1 MATPQQVPDRA
12 FCPKCGQKYAVP
24 GEELRRRSGL
34 RFRATCRSCE
44 TAFSVRWHEG
54 DLQTETEEV
63 LVEKGGERDVFAK
76 GARIGKYEIEEPLG
90 SGGSSTIYR
99 AFDQGANRTVALKVL
114 HQAADTDSEL
124 RFRREVEVQGN
135 LKHPNL
141 MPIFDHG
148 KVESKPYYTMELL
161 HKPMTFDTII
171 GLFRNGRLTY
181 NPALRRLN
189 SLRAMIR
196 QVLLPVARAVAFA
209 NKNGVIHRDIKPS
222 NVLVDAKTL
231 RVHLIDFGICHV
243 FKTTGSR
250 LLLRGG
256 APTEAEEQRRMAM
269 GTARCMPPEQA
280 RGEISDQ
287 GDVWALGALLRYV
300 LAGDYPIAHAI
311 DLSRVGLQKRL
322 ANLEKIAAS
331 SRNAGDEAQAAFYE
345 ARVADLRSGE
355 HRTIKDLLRDAQQS
369 HYMPLPDGLDPSLT
383 AILERAMRADP
394 ESRYDSAEVFAD
406 ELQRWLD
413 GRPVRAYAAALGAR
427 STFYRLRLFA
437 HRNRNALLA
446 AAGALLLVI
455 IVGTIYLLS
464 TAAGERQEVER
475 LLGEARRTTADPRKQ
490 ENSLTA
496 LLKLRPDHEEA
507 QELLALARKF
517 RPLLERYHEA
527 RRGQDEIVRYRRNN
541 EFEKVERQSRY
552 WEGVLEGA
560 VLPEL
565 ETLPEDH
572 AGARVLEPRVR
583 QLLDLFRGK
592 RVVTLPGLPKGTR
605 VQLVYPLSQASRE
618 LDWETAHDL
627 GVAPLLVTDRSL
639 KPGSYVLVV
648 EHTER
653 GSALHLPFVINDATL
668 PRSQIECPLDPA
680 KLPADMVYVA
690 GLQRMEFGD
699 PRFSESTRKV
709 DIEPFLLHRFEVTN
723 KEYKRFL
730 DALDPQRRA
739 RAVPRRVISGS
750 DGTTVPLW
758 IEQSDG
764 SWTFPEG
771 AANLPVTNVSQLDAQ
786 DYARWAH
793 KRLPTPQEYERAA
806 RGVDR
811 RDYPFG
817 MLLDPRACNAHTTAI
832 ADIGSFPRDRSPFG
846 AYDLAGNVAEWTD
859 DITGELAIIKG
870 GSFDLPRYRA
880 LATAFGKRRADLPYS
895 DVGFR
900 CVQQLGWQR

>member
-1 MATPQQVPDRA
+1 VAAPQQVPDRA

-24 GEELRRRSGL
+24 GEELKRRAGL

-44 TAFSVRWHEG
+44 TAFSVRWHAG
-54 DLQTETEEV
+54 DLQTEIEEV

-76 GARIGKYEIEEPLG
+76 GERIGKYEIEEPLG
-90 SGGSSTIYR
+90 SGGSSTIYK

-114 HQAADTDSEL
+114 HQAADPDSEL

-148 KVESKPYYTMELL
+148 KVDSKPYYTMELL

-196 QVLLPVARAVAFA
+196 QVLLPVTRAVAFA

-231 RVHLIDFGICHV
+231 RVYLIDFGICHV
-243 FKTTGSR
+243 VKTTGSR
-250 LLLRGG
+250 LVLRGG
-256 APTEAEEQRRMAM
+256 TPTEAEEQRRMAM

-280 RGEISDQ
+280 RGQISEQ
-287 GDVWALGALLRYV
+287 GDVWALGALLRYL
-300 LAGDYPIAHAI
+300 LAGDYPVAPAI

-322 ANLEKIAAS
+322 ANLEKIATS

-345 ARVADLRSGE
+345 ARVAELRSGE
-355 HRTIKDLLRDAQQS
+355 HRTIKDLLRDAQHS
-369 HYMPLPDGLDPSLT
+369 LYTPLPDGFDPSLT
-383 AILERAMRADP
+383 AILERAMRPDP
-394 ESRYDSAEVFAD
+394 AARYDSAEVFAD

-413 GRPVRAYAAALGAR
+413 GRPVRAYAAQLGAK

-437 HRNRNALLA
+437 RRNRNAMLA

-455 IVGTIYLLS
+455 IVGTIVLLS
-464 TAAGERQEVER
+464 RAAGERGDVDR
-475 LLGEARRTTADPRKQ
+475 LLAEARGTANPRAQ
-490 ENSLTA
+490 EQSLTA
-496 LLKLRPDHEEA
+496 LLKLRPDHKEA

-517 RPLLERYHEA
+517 RPLLARYNEA
-527 RRGQDEIVRYRRNN
+527 RRGSDQIKDWRRNGELEN
-541 EFEKVERQSRY
+541 VERQSRY
-552 WEGVLEGA
+552 WEAILEGA

-565 ETLPEDH
+565 RSLPEDYP
-572 AGARVLEPRVR
+572 GGRTLEPKVLE
-583 QLLDLFRGK
+583 LLDLLRGN
-592 RVVTLPGLPKGTR
+592 RVVTLAGLPKGAR
-605 VQLVYPLSQASRE
+605 IQLVYQRSAASGE
-618 LDWETAHDL
+618 LGWEAPRDL
-627 GVAPLLVTDRSL
+627 GLAPLLVTDYSL
-639 KPGSYVLVV
+639 EPGSYVLVV
-648 EHTER
+648 EHPDR
-653 GSALHLPFVINDATL
+653 GSALHLPFVINDTTL

-680 KLPADMVYVA
+680 GKPADMVCIA

-709 DIEPFLLHRFEVTN
+709 DVDAFLLDRYEVTN
-723 KEYKRFL
+723 KEYKSFL
-730 DALDPQRRA
+730 DSLDPQRRA
-739 RAVPRRVISGS
+739 RAVPRRLIAGS

-764 SWTFPEG
+764 TWTFPEG

-817 MLLDPRACNAHTTAI
+817 MLLDPRACNAHTTTI

-846 AYDLAGNVAEWTD
+846 AFDLAGNVAEWTD
-859 DITGELAIIKG
+859 DISGELAIIKG

-880 LATAFGKRRADLPYS
+880 LATAFGKRRADLPYR

-900 CVQQLGWQR
+900 CVMELGWQR

>member
-1 MATPQQVPDRA
+1 VATPQQAPDRA

-24 GEELRRRSGL
+24 GEELRRRAGL

-44 TAFSVRWHEG
+44 TAFSVRWHRG
-54 DLQTETEEV
+54 DLQTEIEEV

-99 AFDQGANRTVALKVL
+99 TFDQGANRTVALKVL
-114 HQAADTDSEL
+114 HQDADADSEL

-148 KVESKPYYTMELL
+148 KVDAKPYYTMELL
-161 HKPMTFDTII
+161 HKPMTLDTII

-189 SLRAMIR
+189 SLRAMVR

-209 NKNGVIHRDIKPS
+209 NKNGVIHRDLKPS
-222 NVLVDAKTL
+222 NVLIDAKTL
-231 RVHLIDFGICHV
+231 RVYLIDFGICHV

-250 LLLRGG
+250 LMLRGG
-256 APTEAEEQRRMAM
+256 TPTEAEDERRMAM

-280 RGEISDQ
+280 RGEISER
-287 GDVWALGALLRYV
+287 GDVWALGALLRYL
-300 LAGDYPIAHAI
+300 LAGDYPIAPAI
-311 DLSRVGLQKRL
+311 DLSRVGMEKRL
-322 ANLEKIAAS
+322 KNLEKIATS

-345 ARVADLRSGE
+345 ARVADLRSGV

-369 HYMPLPDGLDPSLT
+369 HYMPLPDGLEPSLI
-383 AILERAMRADP
+383 AIVGRAMQAEP
-394 ESRYDSAEVFAD
+394 ERRYDSAELFAD

-413 GRPVRAYAAALGAR
+413 DRPVRAYAADLGAK
-427 STFYRLRLFA
+427 SAIYRLRLFA

-455 IVGTIYLLS
+455 IVGAVILIF
-464 TAAGERQEVER
+464 TAAGERDRVDELLEQARKTANPRLQE
-475 LLGEARRTTADPRKQ
+475 Q
-490 ENSLTA
+490 SLTE
-496 LLKLRPDHEEA
+496 LLNLRPDHQEA

-517 RPLLERYHEA
+517 RPVLARYNEA
-527 RRGQDEIVRYRRNN
+527 RRGHEDIKKNRHEGAY
-541 EFEKVERQSRY
+541 EKVERQSRY
-552 WEGVLEGA
+552 WEAILEGA
-560 VLPEL
+560 VLTEL
-565 ETLPEDH
+565 KTLPEDH
-572 AGARVLEPRVR
+572 AGARLLKPKVR
-583 QLLDLFRGK
+583 ELLDLLRGK
-592 RVVTLPGLPKGTR
+592 RVVTLAGLPKGAR
-605 VQLVYPLSQASRE
+605 VRLAYQRSAASRE
-618 LDWETAHDL
+618 LAWDAPREL
-627 GVAPLLVTDRSL
+627 GIAPLLVADYSL
-639 KPGSYVLVV
+639 EPGSYVLVV

-653 GSALHLPFVINDATL
+653 GSALHLPFVINDTTL
-668 PRSQIECPLDPA
+668 PRTQIECPRDPA

-699 PRFSESTRKV
+699 PRFSESTRTV
-709 DIEPFLLHRFEVTN
+709 DVEPFLLDRYEVTN
-723 KEYKRFL
+723 RKYKRFL
-730 DALDPQRRA
+730 DEMDPQRRA
-739 RAVPRRVISGS
+739 RAVPRRLIAGS
-750 DGTTVPLW
+750 DETTVPLW
-758 IEQSDG
+758 IEQSNG
-764 SWTFPEG
+764 TWTFPEG

-832 ADIGSFPRDRSPFG
+832 AKVGKYPRDRSPFG
-846 AYDLAGNVAEWTD
+846 AFDLAGNVAEWTD
-859 DITGELAIIKG
+859 DITGELAIIRG
-870 GSFDLPRYRA
+870 GSFELARYRA
-880 LATAFGKRRADLPYS
+880 LATAFGKRRADLPYP

-900 CVQQLGWQR
+900 CVQEFGWQR

>member
-24 GEELRRRSGL
+24 GEELKRRAGL

-54 DLQTETEEV
+54 DLRTEIEEV
-63 LVEKGGERDVFAK
+63 LVEKGGERDVFNK

-114 HQAADTDSEL
+114 HTAADADSEL

-148 KVESKPYYTMELL
+148 KVDSKPYYTMELL

-189 SLRAMIR
+189 SLRAMVR
-196 QVLLPVARAVAFA
+196 LVLLPVARAVAFA

-222 NVLVDAKTL
+222 NVLIDAKTL
-231 RVHLIDFGICHV
+231 RVYLIDFGICHV

-250 LLLRGG
+250 LMLRGG
-256 APTEAEEQRRMAM
+256 APTEAEDQRRMAM

-287 GDVWALGALLRYV
+287 GDVWALGALLRYL
-300 LAGDYPIAHAI
+300 LAGDFPVAPAI
-311 DLSRVGLQKRL
+311 DLSRVGMEKRL
-322 ANLEKIAAS
+322 KNLEKIAAS

-345 ARVADLRSGE
+345 ARVAELRSGE
-355 HRTIKDLLRDAQQS
+355 HRTLKDLLRDAQQS
-369 HYMPLPDGLDPSLT
+369 LYMPLPDGLDPSLT
-383 AILERAMRADP
+383 AILEHAMRTEP
-394 ESRYDSAEVFAD
+394 ERRYDSADVFAD

-413 GRPVRAYAAALGAR
+413 GRPVRAYAAALGAK
-427 STFYRLRLFA
+427 STLYRLALFA
-437 HRNRNALLA
+437 RRNRNALLA

-464 TAAGERQEVER
+464 AAAGERERVDELLDQARKTANPRTQERR
-475 LLGEARRTTADPRKQ
+475 LTE
-490 ENSLTA
+490 
-496 LLKLRPDHEEA
+496 LLNLRPDHKEA
-507 QELLALARKF
+507 QELLGLARKF
-517 RPLLERYHEA
+517 RPMLERYNEA
-527 RRGQDEIVRYRRNN
+527 RGAGKQLERWRLAG
-541 EFEKVERQSRY
+541 EFDKVERQSRY
-552 WEGVLEGA
+552 WEAILEGA
-560 VLPEL
+560 VLTEL
-565 ETLPEDH
+565 KTLPEDH
-572 AGARVLEPRVR
+572 AGARALEPKVR
-583 QLLDLFRGK
+583 ELLDLLRGK
-592 RVVTLPGLPKGTR
+592 RVITLAKLPKGAR
-605 VQLVYPLSQASRE
+605 VRLVYQRSPASRE
-618 LDWETAHDL
+618 LGWEAARDL
-627 GVAPLLVTDRSL
+627 GVAPLLVTDYSL
-639 KPGSYVLVV
+639 EPGSYVLVV
-648 EHTER
+648 ENEER
-653 GSALHLPFVINDATL
+653 GSALHLPFVIDDATL
-668 PRSQIECPLDPA
+668 PRAQIECPLNPS
-680 KLPADMVYVA
+680 KVRSDMIYVA

-699 PRFSESTRKV
+699 PRFAESTRTV
-709 DIEPFLLHRFEVTN
+709 DVEPFLLDRFEVTN
-723 KEYKRFL
+723 RDYKQFL
-730 DALDPQRRA
+730 DDLDPQRRA
-739 RAVPRRVISGS
+739 RAVPRRLIVGS

-758 IEQSDG
+758 IEQADG
-764 SWTFPEG
+764 TWSYPEG

-817 MLLDPRACNAHTTAI
+817 MLLDPRACNAHTNAI
-832 ADIGSFPRDRSPFG
+832 AKVGMFPRDRSPFG

-859 DITGELAIIKG
+859 DMSGELAIIKG
-870 GSFDLPRYRA
+870 GSFDLARYRA
-880 LATAFGKRRADLPYS
+880 LATAFGKRRADLPYA

-900 CVQQLGWQR
+900 CVQELGWQR